1 MNEAEITTLTVRFTN
16 RMKQEEL
23 PLFRGAVIHS
33 AENADVLFHNHMS
46 DDRLRYAYPLIQY
59 KCIDGQAAVVCI
71 GDGIADIENF
81 LAHNPDSVRIGRR
94 QEQLLIFRIS
104 KATTRLRL
112 TPEWHGYRIHRYLP
126 LSQENYA
133 QYRKMESVV
142 ERYALLE
149 RCLVGNILS
158 FAKGMGVFFD
168 TDVKVAL
175 QQVDNIRP
183 YEFKKMKMMGFDIV
197 FKTNA
202 VLPANIGLGRKVSF
216 GFGVLTECDDLCQ
229 H

>member
-1 MNEAEITTLTVRFTN
+1 MTEAEITTLTVRFTN
-16 RMKQEEL
+16 RIRQEEL
-23 PLFRGAVIHS
+23 PFFRGAVIHS
-33 AENADVLFHNHMS
+33 AENAGVLFHNHMS

-59 KCIDGQAAVVCI
+59 KCIDGRAVVVCI

-94 QEQLLIFRIS
+94 REQLSILRIN
-104 KATTRLRL
+104 KATTLLRL
-112 TPEWHGYRIHRYLP
+112 TPEWHWYRICRYLP

-133 QYRKMESVV
+133 QYREMESMV
-142 ERYALLE
+142 ERCALLE

-158 FAKGMGVFFD
+158 LAKGMGVFFD

-175 QQVDNIRP
+175 QHVDNSRL
-183 YEFKKMKMMGFDIV
+183 YEFKKIKMMGFDIV

-202 VLPANIGLGRKVSF
+202 VLPANVGLGRKVSF
-216 GFGVLTECDDLCQ
+216 GFGVLTECDDK